1 MNTHDFD
8 ELENL
13 QIHLGMENSFYVFL
27 VRNICNS
34 FEFMIFTSITGTTRP
49 INVHTYWHHFSYGM
63 HECKTLRCEL

>member
-34 FEFMIFTSITGTTRP
+34 FEFMIFKSITGTTRP
-49 INVHTYWHHFSYGM
+49 INYTHKYVQLSALNY
-63 HECKTLRCEL
+63 